1 MAKLFF
7 NKKILFVL
15 FAFSL
20 LFCGCNTSWTTYGL
34 FTKPQLRTFE
44 RFALI
49 GLEGEREQIF
59 MANFI
64 KAYPGKTT
72 TFVERRRIDD
82 IIGEQD
88 FRRGRLNDST
98 RARMKQ
104 VYGVDGL
111 VICEYFLEP
120 NSGKSKTKKLR
131 VRILDTETAVIIG
144 SVVVSRKSSSGLE
157 SLSDFKAA
165 VTIAVK
171 ALQKDMS
178 GMGYY

>member
-7 NKKILFVL
+7 NKNILFAIFL
-15 FAFSL
+15 ASL
-20 LFCGCNTSWTTYGL
+20 LLCGCNSSWTTYGL
-34 FTKPQLRTFE
+34 FTKPELRTFE
-44 RFALI
+44 RFALL

-59 MANFI
+59 MAQFI
-64 KAYPGKTT
+64 KAYPGKRT

-88 FRRGRLNDST
+88 FRRGRLNDKT

-111 VICEYFLEP
+111 VICEYILEEG
-120 NSGKSKTKKLR
+120 SGSSKTKKLR
-131 VRILDTETAVIIG
+131 IRVLDSETAVIIG
-144 SVVVSRKSSSGLE
+144 SVVVSRQSSTGLE
-157 SLSDFKAA
+157 SLADYKTA
-165 VTIAVK
+165 VAMAVK
-171 ALQKDMS
+171 ALKEDMS